1 MVMSSCHWE
10 KNASGE
16 TASGEKKDVMPIHSH
31 LAVDYEYYVEWGAI
45 KIPLEKYANPDVYK
59 GYAEVDLE
67 EFYTL
72 LSEKMEVFHK
82 DKAVESELIQI
93 DRPPFVRSN
102 TFLFNYPSFQKGF
115 LNGQTIERLKAEVEK
130 GNEIHFRLFLKSDS
144 IHIHSTVI
152 KIRDTQSPY
161 KPPVQLPEFDHHG
174 EEYGFQVVNQSG
186 KRPLLR
192 IDTLNRGTKHIMD
205 MYRGNQLY
213 GVVHIPGFRTRR
225 RLITDKDELF
235 DAKAIGRTELIRNE
249 YSWYEL
255 PEFTAYAGEN
265 YRLEWG
271 GLIAD
276 PYSNNFGLA
285 IFWENAA
292 LPVKLFVGDRPFKV
306 LSFNLFVCARRAKPL
321 LFITDRTGAS
331 AVQEVLQKLPLES
344 TVYFNRLIVAGQDG
358 RPMVFPGSFAFSIAK

>member
-16 TASGEKKDVMPIHSH
+16 ISSGEKKDVMPIHSH
-31 LAVDYEYYVEWGAI
+31 VAVDYEYYVEWGAI

-59 GYAEVDLE
+59 GFAEVDLE

-130 GNEIHFRLFLKSDS
+130 GNEIHFRLFLKPDS

-174 EEYGFQVVNQSG
+174 EEYGFQVVNHNG

-192 IDTLNRGTKHIMD
+192 IDTLNR
-205 MYRGNQLY
+205 
-213 GVVHIPGFRTRR
+213 
-225 RLITDKDELF
+225 
-235 DAKAIGRTELIRNE
+235 
-249 YSWYEL
+249 
-255 PEFTAYAGEN
+255 
-265 YRLEWG
+265 
-271 GLIAD
+271 
-276 PYSNNFGLA
+276 
-285 IFWENAA
+285 
-292 LPVKLFVGDRPFKV
+292 
-306 LSFNLFVCARRAKPL
+306 AR
-321 LFITDRTGAS
+321 
-331 AVQEVLQKLPLES
+331 
-344 TVYFNRLIVAGQDG
+344 
-358 RPMVFPGSFAFSIAK
+358 SI